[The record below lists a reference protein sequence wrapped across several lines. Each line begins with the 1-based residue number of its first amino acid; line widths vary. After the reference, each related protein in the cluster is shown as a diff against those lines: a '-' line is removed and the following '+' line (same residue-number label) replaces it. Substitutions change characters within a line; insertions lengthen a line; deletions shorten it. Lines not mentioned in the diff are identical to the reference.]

1 MPSATKLSKRKP
13 KINLLG
19 DNLKQAAKDT
29 QRMVCMLEVFILNTQ
44 LTSIKVEF
52 QADRPKQHLFGWKY
66 LTSDLEILQ
75 TVSGLPIE
83 LTGELVQTH
92 HYNCSQQHQLVIDD
106 EIEMFLQK
114 NVST

>member
-1 MPSATKLSKRKP
+1 MPSAAKLSKRKP

-29 QRMVCMLEVFILNTQ
+29 RCMLEVCMLNTQ
-44 LTSIKVEF
+44 LTSIKAEF
-52 QADRPKQHLFGWKY
+52 QADRPKQHLFGWKH

-75 TVSGLPIE
+75 TVSGLPIA

-92 HYNCSQQHQLVIDD
+92 HYDCSQQH
-106 EIEMFLQK
+106 
-114 NVST
+114 

>member
-1 MPSATKLSKRKP
+1 MPSAAKLSKRKP

-29 QRMVCMLEVFILNTQ
+29 RRMLEVCMLNTQ
-44 LTSIKVEF
+44 LTSIKAEF
-52 QADRPKQHLFGWKY
+52 QADRPKQHPFGWKH

-75 TVSGLPIE
+75 TVSGLPIA

-92 HYNCSQQHQLVIDD
+92 HYDCSQQH
-106 EIEMFLQK
+106 
-114 NVST
+114 